1 MTQLNKYSFY
11 FINTCI
17 FQILGI
23 HEWDDESDEEIAHE
37 KFGELVDEEKNVT
50 QKRYFGM

>member
-1 MTQLNKYSFY
+1 MTQLNRYSFY

-23 HEWDDESDEEIAHE
+23 HEWDDESDEEFAHE
-37 KFGELVDEEKNVT
+37 KFGLEDEG
-50 QKRYFGM
+50 KRSFGM